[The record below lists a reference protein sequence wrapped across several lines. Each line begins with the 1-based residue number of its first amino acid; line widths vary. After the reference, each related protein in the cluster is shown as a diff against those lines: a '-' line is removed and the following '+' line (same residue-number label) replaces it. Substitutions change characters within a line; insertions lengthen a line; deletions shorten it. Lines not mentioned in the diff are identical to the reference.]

1 MRRTKKLVVVCLSA
15 VVLVSTVT
23 LANALISSSSGSV
36 VKLSAAPASVKL
48 NALENAT
55 SVVAFDERQNVT
67 LASAV
72 AVDAVNPGTYAS
84 FPNGSATLA
93 AGTVVDSHLVHSD
106 IPARNYTAR
115 RQGTVTFANDIIGVI
130 ASTNRLGA
138 TDAALGAPGTQ
149 YAGTTNYRGLE
160 GPEFGTASV
169 DDQFTISAN
178 RRSLTFDVRTY
189 LIDEI
194 RVITAHFNPLVTTIS
209 DTPDPVQAGE
219 DVTYTV
225 TVTNNG
231 TSSAPAV
238 QVRDAFPGATLVSA
252 TASGGCTGT
261 MSPVTCTLGTIAAG
275 GSASATIVVTSPT
288 SVPAGGTITNT
299 ASSPPGEAPLVN
311 EPTTVVAPS
320 LTTTIADAPDPVTAG
335 NDIQY
340 TLTVQNTGL
349 APVANV
355 HVVDTLPAGTSLVSS
370 SAPNGCTGTGPL
382 DCSLG
387 TLAVNATAQA
397 VLVVTSPSTVPEGGT
412 ITNSAVASPGSN
424 AAANETTTVEA
435 PQDGVSKGF
444 VSPGGSLSIDG
455 DNPATLTLPNTG
467 DGAPVVITQGDGTFC
482 DGPCEGPTTTINDFS
497 GYSDPNHPITL
508 VLTYNFTDIT
518 AAADAYGATIYKND
532 DPENPST
539 GVPVAQCTTQGA
551 GVAVPHPCV
560 DAHTIAEP
568 AFHEY
573 VVTFTIR
580 YISGDPS
587 FGRR

>member
-1 MRRTKKLVVVCLSA
+1 V
-15 VVLVSTVT
+15 
-23 LANALISSSSGSV
+23 
-36 VKLSAAPASVKL
+36 
-48 NALENAT
+48 
-55 SVVAFDERQNVT
+55 
-67 LASAV
+67 
-72 AVDAVNPGTYAS
+72 
-84 FPNGSATLA
+84 
-93 AGTVVDSHLVHSD
+93 
-106 IPARNYTAR
+106 
-115 RQGTVTFANDIIGVI
+115 GVI

-138 TDAALGAPGTQ
+138 TDSALGAPGTQ
-149 YAGTTNYRGLE
+149 YAGTATYRGLE
-160 GPEFGTASV
+160 GPEFGTSSV
-169 DDQFTISAN
+169 ADQFTISAN

-194 RVITAHFNPLVTTIS
+194 RVITTHFNPLVTTIS

-219 DVTYTV
+219 NVTYTV

-252 TASGGCTGT
+252 TASGGCTGST
-261 MSPVTCTLGTIAAG
+261 SPVTCTLGTIAAG

-299 ASSPPGEAPLVN
+299 ASSPPGQTPLVN
-311 EPTTVVAPS
+311 ESTTVVSPS

-335 NDIQY
+335 NDVQY

-355 HVVDTLPAGTSLVSS
+355 HVVDTLPPGTSLASS
-370 SAPNGCTGTGPL
+370 SAPNGCTGTGPVN
-382 DCSLG
+382 CSLG

-412 ITNSAVASPGSN
+412 ITNSAVATPGSN

-467 DGAPVVITQGDGTFC
+467 NGAPVIITQGDGTFC

-497 GYSDPNHPITL
+497 GYSDPNNPITL

-532 DPENPST
+532 DPDNPST
-539 GVPVAQCTTQGA
+539 GVPVAPCTTQGA

-560 DAHTIAEP
+560 DAHTIDEP